1 MKKIGKYFLRECLF
15 FGFLIPRISDCQQY
29 NIPVSFDLNSF
40 RIENTDSFSSIQ
52 YLGNAGTWYF
62 LQPGYPELPYIPIN
76 VLLPHNSKINKIIA
90 RDINSQPF
98 KDSVFAQVDNKYVQ
112 TVPAPDYPAS
122 EIITDSTELYAG
134 FLISKIYICPFKYL
148 TETRRLI
155 LHTNLVLDIYLQTI
169 EKPLIFESSPE
180 KIKLS
185 RDFIRNLVIN
195 REDIDR
201 TIPLKEKIDYS
212 KIHLFNE
219 IGEDSIRSLAPSLKK
234 TDHVVPFHLKHI
246 KTCR

>member
-1 MKKIGKYFLRECLF
+1 MSF
-15 FGFLIPRISDCQQY
+15 FWFSDPRISDCQQY

-195 REDIDR
+195 REDIR
-201 TIPLKEKIDYS
+201 PNNTTEGKNRLFKNPSFQRNWGRFHKIISPFFKE
-212 KIHLFNE
+212 N
-219 IGEDSIRSLAPSLKK
+219 RSCRPFSYK
-234 TDHVVPFHLKHI
+234 TY
-246 KTCR
+246 